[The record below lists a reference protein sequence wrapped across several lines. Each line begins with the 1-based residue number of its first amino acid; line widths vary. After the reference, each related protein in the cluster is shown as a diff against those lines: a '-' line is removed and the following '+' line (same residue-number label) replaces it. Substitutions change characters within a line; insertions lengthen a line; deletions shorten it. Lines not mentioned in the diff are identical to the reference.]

1 MDMKKVLFILF
12 AVSLFLT
19 AACEKSDPV
28 YPDPATKK
36 EAVIIKFNKGQVPQM
51 TISKVDVTITEI
63 DLTEASRFVLYV
75 TKDDGKS
82 TVWMSKYAPQNETYN
97 LQGFGNIELLD
108 GKVAIRPSA
117 GVTVRAE
124 SGVYTYEA
132 TIMPMPQMNSATA
145 ANMARNWKVKSTFV
159 KLEGGKADQKVSV
172 SKSFVGCDL
181 HEISRTLKEN
191 NIGFS
196 DADVAKLAGYQ
207 LTELNFI
214 GNSTMIMNF
223 DGPESYYGSWILSGN
238 TITWEINNSNAL
250 LSAKATGTISF
261 PGNKSAQLLI
271 NTDVAAGDEKYT
283 GTIRFDLEQID

>member
-1 MDMKKVLFILF
+1 MKKVLFILF
-12 AVSLFLT
+12 AASLFLT

-36 EAVIIKFNKGQVPQM
+36 EAVTIKFNKGQVPEM

-63 DLTEASRFVLYV
+63 DLTEASRYVLFV
-75 TKDDGKS
+75 TKGDGKS
-82 TVWMSKYAPQNETYN
+82 TVWMGQCAPQNGTYN

-145 ANMARNWKVKSTFV
+145 VNLCRNWKVKSTYV
-159 KLEGGKADQKVSV
+159 KIEGGKADNKVSLA
-172 SKSFVGCDL
+172 KSFVGCDL
-181 HEISRTLKEN
+181 HEIARTLKEN
-191 NIGFS
+191 KIGLS
-196 DADVAKLAGYQ
+196 DADVAKLAGYN

-223 DGPESYYGSWILSGN
+223 DGPESYYGTWNLSGY
-238 TITWEINNSNAL
+238 IVTWEMNDSNAL
-250 LSAKATGTISF
+250 LSAKATGTVSF
-261 PGNKSAQLLI
+261 PGNKSAQLLV

-283 GTIRFDLEQID
+283 GTIRFGLEQID

>member
-1 MDMKKVLFILF
+1 MKKVLFILF
-12 AVSLFLT
+12 AASLFLT

-63 DLTEASRFVLYV
+63 DLTEASRYVLFV
-75 TKDDGKS
+75 TKGDGKS
-82 TVWMSKYAPQNETYN
+82 TVWMGQCAPQNGTYN

-132 TIMPMPQMNSATA
+132 TILPMPQISPAA
-145 ANMARNWKVKSTFV
+145 ANLCRNWKVKSTFV

-181 HEISRTLKEN
+181 HEIARTLKEN
-191 NIGFS
+191 KIGIS
-196 DADVAKLAGYQ
+196 DADVAKLAGYH

-271 NTDVAAGDEKYT
+271 NTDVAAGDKKYT